1 MGISGT
7 MVAKNDRYLVLADS
21 AEFLFALA
29 LEDVVETMRP
39 QPVRPVA
46 GLPKFVAGAAMIRGV
61 TIPVLNLS
69 QLWTGNEACAPGRF
83 VAVQAGERR
92 VVIAVESV
100 VGIRRLAPELFSEL
114 PPLLRGADAEAVAAL
129 GEADSQILLI
139 LESARLLPDELW
151 HAMDAG
157 EME

>member
-1 MGISGT
+1 MDINVT
-7 MVAKNDRYLVLADS
+7 MAAKNGRYLILADS
-21 AEFLFALA
+21 TEFLFALA
-29 LEDVVETMRP
+29 LEDVVEIMRP

-46 GLPKFVAGAAMIRGV
+46 GLPKFVAGASMIRGA
-61 TIPVLNLS
+61 TTPVLNLS
-69 QLWTGNEACAPGRF
+69 QLWTGNEACVPGRF

-100 VGIRRLAPELFSEL
+100 VGVRSIAPELFSEL

-139 LESARLLPDELW
+139 LESARLLPDEIW
-151 HAMDAG
+151 HAMDARG
-157 EME
+157 MA